1 MSYKNSCIKIRR
13 HLICFL
19 IFIICFVQVQVAHY
33 SLDSAAWQSHS
44 TNKRWKGVEQTGAW
58 TQETAGGSPN
68 YRYHIHCTSVWS
80 VRK

>member
-1 MSYKNSCIKIRR
+1 M
-13 HLICFL
+13 
-19 IFIICFVQVQVAHY
+19 QVAHY

-44 TNKRWKGVEQTGAW
+44 TNKRWKGVEQKGAW